1 MNANMNTTSPLNT
14 PAVTPND
21 AAMQP
26 DLQLR
31 PDGSLHHLLTL
42 ATLPR
47 SMIEHLLERAQ
58 SFVRPVGEHPPLG
71 NQLAGFTVANLFT
84 EPSTRTRVSFELAA
98 KRLGAQS
105 VNLEVQLSS
114 RVKGE
119 SMLDTVYTL
128 EALYVD
134 VLVIRDAEAG
144 VPGLVAQHVRPHV
157 SVLSAGEAHVAHPT
171 QGLLDAL
178 TVRQRKGSSF
188 ERLCVAIVG
197 DVRHSRVARSAYH
210 VFKALNTGEIRIV
223 APPVFMPEAN
233 EFVGCVRHP
242 TLAKGLKDADVIMM
256 LRIQKERMSQA
267 SLPDA
272 DRYFAKYGLT
282 PERLQLAR
290 PDAIVMH
297 PQPMNRGIEIASD
310 VADGPQS
317 VIRDQ
322 VRNGVAV
329 RMAVLAEVI
338 QNRG

>member
-1 MNANMNTTSPLNT
+1 VTEATVTTRT
-14 PAVTPND
+14 IT
-21 AAMQP
+21 Q
-26 DLQLR
+26 QLR
-31 PDGSLHHLLTL
+31 DNGHLRHLLTL
-42 ATLPR
+42 AGLDR
-47 SMIEHLLERAQ
+47 DVLSHLLERSQ
-58 SFVRPVGEHPPLG
+58 SYVRPLGEPPPASSD
-71 NQLAGFTVANLFT
+71 LAGITVANLFT

-98 KRLGAQS
+98 KRLGADV
-105 VNLEVQLSS
+105 VNLELQLSS

-119 SMLDTVYTL
+119 SMLDTIYTL
-128 EALYVD
+128 EALHVD
-134 VLVIRDAEAG
+134 VLVIRDAEEG
-144 VPGLVAQHVRPHV
+144 IPGLVADHVRAHV

-178 TVRQRKGSSF
+178 TILQRKPDLSK
-188 ERLCVAIVG
+188 LTVAIVG
-197 DVRHSRVARSAYH
+197 DVRHSRVARSAYD
-210 VFKALNTGEIRIV
+210 VLTTLSVGELRIV
-223 APPVFMPEAN
+223 APPVFMPEPG
-233 EFVGCVRHP
+233 EFPGCARHT

-282 PERLQLAR
+282 PERLQLAK

-317 VIRDQ
+317 AIRDQ

-338 QNRG
+338 LNRS